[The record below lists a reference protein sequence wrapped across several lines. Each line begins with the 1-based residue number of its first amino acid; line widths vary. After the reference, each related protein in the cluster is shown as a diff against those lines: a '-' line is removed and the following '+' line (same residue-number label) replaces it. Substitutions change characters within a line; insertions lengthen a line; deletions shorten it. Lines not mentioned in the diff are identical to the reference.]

1 MENTVIIKEDGTSI
15 DSKDCRSFHLNVI
28 MTGKLVKR
36 GSGDKPQS
44 RTYPSTKELVAYTFE
59 DKQECIATLRGITT
73 RDSANA
79 LISLIEAIGR
89 EKVWDVREYI
99 SNI

>member
-28 MTGKLVKR
+28 MTRKLVER

-44 RTYPSTKELVAYTFE
+44 RTYPSKEELVACTFE
-59 DKQECIATLRGITT
+59 DKHELISKFRTT
-73 RDSANA
+73 HGASNA
-79 LISLIEAIGR
+79 LLSLIEAIGR
-89 EKVWDVREYI
+89 EKVWDVREHN

>member
-1 MENTVIIKEDGTSI
+1 MENTVIIKEDGTRI

-44 RTYPSTKELVAYTFE
+44 RTYPSKEE
-59 DKQECIATLRGITT
+59 
-73 RDSANA
+73 
-79 LISLIEAIGR
+79 
-89 EKVWDVREYI
+89 
-99 SNI
+99 